1 MNPIKIVYN
10 WIGPKGPIPNTETP
24 NLLNLAGVMS
34 DVQVRSTKFWAD
46 DIWHKIFIKDPEHF
60 QLTPAFPINAD
71 DVFIYPMYVSW
82 RIDFEKYFLKD
93 NGILEFGHVPNHII
107 HHVRMNKGYFLIEM
121 AAEAYVRWNHLN
133 ALHTYFIHNQI
144 PLNKIIYLTGCMNP
158 DDVYY
163 NIAPLDAEKIN
174 LITFPVSQA
183 SLASHLTSVPPPE
196 EPDYPV
202 DFIPEKKF
210 LMWNRRY
217 RRHRYALALMMEQ
230 LGLTEKN
237 YISMP
242 LVSDENSEKFLDK
255 IDFEFLRHIGIGADT
270 VATFVAKLPL
280 VLDGET
286 DIQKMCSDF
295 DNATRPFYQNSL
307 VSIITETNFDDNEL
321 TLTEKSFKPMK
332 EKHPFII
339 VGVPN
344 ALKSLKSLGYKTFS
358 DFWSEDY
365 DSIADHW
372 DRAKEIMRVCN
383 EIAQWD
389 DNKIRDFRVKVK
401 DILDYNYN
409 NLKVDGAHF
418 AYQEVLKIIRGNQ

>member
-1 MNPIKIVYN
+1 
-10 WIGPKGPIPNTETP
+10 
-24 NLLNLAGVMS
+24 
-34 DVQVRSTKFWAD
+34 
-46 DIWHKIFIKDPEHF
+46 
-60 QLTPAFPINAD
+60 
-71 DVFIYPMYVSW
+71 
-82 RIDFEKYFLKD
+82 
-93 NGILEFGHVPNHII
+93 
-107 HHVRMNKGYFLIEM
+107 
-121 AAEAYVRWNHLN
+121 
-133 ALHTYFIHNQI
+133 
-144 PLNKIIYLTGCMNP
+144 MNP

-163 NIAPLDAEKIN
+163 NIVPLDAEKIN